1 VFVYDNHSRGL
12 VLAFKHADQTHAART
27 FAKWLQRAGGAM
39 LEEADILIPVPL
51 HWTRLFARRF
61 NQAALLTQALAKL
74 VEAECGVAA
83 MPRALVRRRK
93 TVPHVRM
100 SAPDRWRNV
109 KGAFALHASAAGRI
123 EGRRIIL
130 IDDVMTTGAT
140 VSTCADVLLRAGAAN
155 VDVLTLARVMRPDEF

>member
-1 VFVYDNHSRGL
+1 MLPPPGFCFCPWSAPVGEPWGRHMMGYDE
-12 VLAFKHADQTHAART
+12 V
-27 FAKWLQRAGGAM
+27 RAGRSRMRGQPCGAA
-39 LEEADILIPVPL
+39 EEVADILVPVPL

-74 VEAECGVAA
+74 LEAECGVAA

-130 IDDVMTTGAT
+130 ID
-140 VSTCADVLLRAGAAN
+140 N
-155 VDVLTLARVMRPDEF
+155 VITN